1 MSPRAGLTVAV
12 LGAGGRI
19 APALVRDLADS
30 PEVASMRLL
39 DIASDRA
46 ATVAAEQGLD
56 KAEAVAIDARS
67 GDLAAALRGCD
78 VLANC
83 ASYRLNVDAM
93 RACLDAGCHY
103 LDLGGLYWMTGQQL
117 ELDEQ
122 FRDAGLLAVL
132 GIGSS
137 PGKTNVMAVR
147 AVRELPVVEE
157 LHVSAAGRD
166 LDPPSGLSVPY
177 ALVTLI
183 DELTM
188 NPVVLRGGKP
198 VEVEPMSKGGQV
210 EFGPPIGTQET
221 IHTLHSELRT
231 FGDSFGCREASFRLS
246 LPEALVARL
255 VDLSNAP
262 PAERERA
269 DREALPP
276 SPRTVS
282 THVVEALGDGRRV
295 RVTAVTTAAEEWGFG
310 GSVMSTAAPAAAAI
324 RLLARER
331 ISARGAL
338 PPERCIDPNDLFPEL
353 ETRGCEFHI
362 ESSEISLAGNLGSS
376 EGAAVGS

>member
-1 MSPRAGLTVAV
+1 MSAGAGLTVAV

-19 APALVRDLADS
+19 APALVRDLAES
-30 PEVASMRLL
+30 PEVAGMRLL
-39 DIASDRA
+39 DIAGDRA
-46 ATVAAEQGLD
+46 ATVAAEQGQD
-56 KAEAVAIDARS
+56 KAEAVALDARS

-93 RACLDAGCHY
+93 LACLEAGCHY
-103 LDLGGLYWMTGQQL
+103 LDLGGLYWMTGKQL
-117 ELDEQ
+117 ELDER
-122 FRDAGLLAVL
+122 FRNAGLLAVL

-147 AVRELPVVEE
+147 AVRELPAVEE

-166 LDPPSGLSVPY
+166 LDPPPGLSVPY

-188 NPVVLRGGKP
+188 DPVVLRQGKP
-198 VEVEPMSKGGQV
+198 VEIEPMSKGGQV
-210 EFGPPIGTQET
+210 DFGPPIGPQET

-231 FGDSFGCREASFRLS
+231 FGDSFGCSEASFRLS
-246 LPEALVARL
+246 LSEALLARL

-282 THVVEALGDGRRV
+282 VHVVDALGDGRRV
-295 RVTAVTTAAEEWGFG
+295 LVTAVTTPAEEWGFG

-324 RLLARER
+324 RLLAREK
-331 ISARGAL
+331 IDARGAL
-338 PPERCIDPNDLFPEL
+338 PPERCIDPDDLFPEL
-353 ETRGCEFHI
+353 ESRGCEFTI
-362 ESSEISLAGNLGSS
+362 GTSDV
-376 EGAAVGS
+376 AAAAS